1 MTLMLKEEVVNASAD
16 ELPDVMRSSMTNKKA
31 DQLQNM
37 SGMEAAERAVLEHYN
52 KEIENVSDADFIK
65 LVEQMTIGK
74 LSLEVQA

>member
-1 MTLMLKEEVVNASAD
+1 MTD
-16 ELPDVMRSSMTNKKA
+16 KKA

-37 SGMEAAERAVLEHYN
+37 SRMEAAERAVLEHYN

-74 LSLEVQA
+74 FFLQVEVIHVYKSLCTL